1 MILLQFLLALY
12 AGRQCA
18 SEFQNPLWEPHMPFG
33 RRRCRREIAMI
44 HMLNNIQKSHTPT
57 HQRSGFTL
65 IELLVVIAII
75 AILAAMLLPALAS
88 AKEKAKRIQC
98 LNNEKQIALGAV
110 MYAAD
115 NQDKYPPVNRAGSGN
130 AFVVNAIDRPIADA
144 IDSYLRLKPNSVS
157 IWVCPNRLDTAAPGL
172 PTFNGTSQMYI
183 GYCYFG
189 GMTNWPTSIN
199 PSGKSYSPVKTS
211 STKSYWALG
220 ADCNM
225 KVGTQWAGKVS
236 GGFGFEYD
244 KIPAHP
250 AKGGAPDGGNQIF
263 ADGSGRWCKFETMF
277 KLNNYASA
285 IGSLDSYWFQESSDF
300 DFTPKK

>member
-1 MILLQFLLALY
+1 MSSPLRA
-12 AGRQCA
+12 
-18 SEFQNPLWEPHMPFG
+18 FQLRT
-33 RRRCRREIAMI
+33 RRDR
-44 HMLNNIQKSHTPT
+44 
-57 HQRSGFTL
+57 GFTL

-98 LNNEKQIALGAV
+98 LNNLKQIGLGSL

-115 NQDKYPPVNRAGSGN
+115 YQDKFPPVNKVGN
-130 AFVVNAIDRPIADA
+130 GTGNTFVVNAIDKTISDA
-144 IDSYLRLKPNSVS
+144 IDSYLRLRQNSAS

-189 GMTNWPTSIN
+189 GMTNWPTSIS
-199 PSGKSYSPVKTS
+199 PSGASYSPVKTS
-211 STKSYWALG
+211 SAKSYWALA

-225 KVGTQWAGKVS
+225 KVGNQWAGKVS
-236 GGFGFEYD
+236 GAYGFEYD

-250 AKGGAPDGGNQIF
+250 TKGGMPAGGNEVF
-263 ADGSGRWCKFETMF
+263 ADGSGRWCKFDSMF
-277 KLNNYASA
+277 KFNNYASA
-285 IGSLDSYWFQESSDF
+285 IGSLDSYWYQEVSDF
-300 DFTPKK
+300 DAQLMNRLPSLK

>member
-1 MILLQFLLALY
+1 MS
-12 AGRQCA
+12 
-18 SEFQNPLWEPHMPFG
+18 SELKTVQTSS
-33 RRRCRREIAMI
+33 RRRF
-44 HMLNNIQKSHTPT
+44 
-57 HQRSGFTL
+57 GFTL

-98 LNNEKQIALGAV
+98 LNSQKQIGLGAL

-115 NQDKYPPVNRAGSGN
+115 NLDKFPPVNKAGTGGS
-130 AFVVNAIDRPIADA
+130 FVVNAIDKPIADA
-144 IDSYLRLKPNSVS
+144 IDNYLRLQPNSVS

-189 GMTNWPTSIN
+189 GMTNWPTAVN

-225 KVGTQWAGKVS
+225 KVGSQWAGKVA
-236 GGFGFEYD
+236 GAYGFEYD

-250 AKGGAPDGGNQIF
+250 TKGGVPAGGNEVF
-263 ADGSGRWCKFETMF
+263 ADGSGRWCKFESMY

-285 IGSLDSYWFQESSDF
+285 IGSLDSYWYQEPNDF
-300 DFTPKK
+300 DFAPTK